1 MKISRLVRKV
11 RIHFALMCSTAI
23 ATCFG
28 VAQADDHESLP
39 AVSEI
44 NGKIAAGGGVLDN
57 DGLYLLE
64 GSLAVPVSHSFGVQL
79 DGLIGTVDGDGVGGA
94 GAHVFWRD
102 PSVGIFGLYGS
113 GVVNTADV
121 NYTLGNVGAAGSLY
135 FGQFSVD
142 AVAGAQFSDVRDT
155 EVFGSFGGS
164 FYPVDDLRLYAAYR
178 HWFGRNEGAF
188 GLEWQVPGQNDDSLN
203 FALFAD
209 GRVRNGDDYALAG
222 VRVYFG
228 SQKSLIRRH
237 REDDPASILQ
247 ADLFTI
253 ENMIQGGGGVAAPPP
268 PGEDGV
274 CPEGTIPTE
283 DGLCVEIIDGIGGT
297 FIDDISFTFEQ

>member
-1 MKISRLVRKV
+1 MRILGLVRKA
-11 RIHFALMCSTAI
+11 RLHFALMCSTAI
-23 ATCFG
+23 TTCFG
-28 VAQADDHESLP
+28 VAHADDHESLP

-44 NGKIAAGGGVLDN
+44 NGKIAAAGGALDN
-57 DGLYLLE
+57 DGVYLLD
-64 GSLAVPVSHSFGVQL
+64 GSLSLPITHDFGVQF

-102 PSVGIFGLYGS
+102 PSVGLVGLYGS
-113 GVVNTADV
+113 GIVNTAAT

-142 AVAGAQFSDVRDT
+142 AVVGAQFADIRET
-155 EVFGSFGGS
+155 EVFGSIGGS
-164 FYPVDDLRLYAAYR
+164 YYPVDDLRLYGAYR
-178 HWFGRNEGAF
+178 HWLGRNEGAF
-188 GLEWQVPGQNDDSLN
+188 GFEWQLPGQSDDAMN

-209 GRVRNGDDYALAG
+209 GRLRNGDDFALAG

-237 REDDPASILQ
+237 REDDPTSILQ

-253 ENMIQGGGGVAAPPP
+253 ESLLQGGGGVAG
-268 PGEDGV
+268 PGPDGIE
-274 CPEGTIPTE
+274 CPDGTFPTE
-283 DGLCVEIIDGIGGT
+283 GPDGMVICAVIDGIGGT
-297 FIDDISFTFEQ
+297 FIDDLTFQMN